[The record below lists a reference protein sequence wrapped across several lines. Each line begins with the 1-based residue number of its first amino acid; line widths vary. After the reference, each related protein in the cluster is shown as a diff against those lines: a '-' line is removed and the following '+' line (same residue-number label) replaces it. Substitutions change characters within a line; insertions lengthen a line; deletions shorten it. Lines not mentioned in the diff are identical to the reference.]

1 MLPLLAVVVLL
12 AGGAGLGTTAAA
24 KAVHLLCFATSW
36 GVTVW
41 AILVGGV
48 IMFLYYT
55 FSPCSFNVLPPNLPR
70 HAMGRLRGKVFPAC
84 FALNAA
90 CTAASAEAFAWL
102 HRPPWPPAERR
113 QLAVLLVAA
122 GYDLAN
128 LLIFTPRTLEAMRER
143 HKVER
148 SLGIGGDGSFVGW
161 RQNARAARSS
171 STLAAENARFWVAH
185 SFSAVALVIS
195 AAGLFSHFCCLSGK
209 IVI

>member
-1 MLPLLAVVVLL
+1 MLLLLLAVFFLL
-12 AGGAGLGTTAAA
+12 AGGAGLGMTAAAAA

-48 IMFLYYT
+48 IMFL
-55 FSPCSFNVLPPNLPR
+55 NLPR

-90 CTAASAEAFAWL
+90 CTAASAAAFAWL

-195 AAGLFSHFCCLSGK
+195 AAGLFSHFCYLSGK

>member
-1 MLPLLAVVVLL
+1 MTA
-12 AGGAGLGTTAAA
+12 AAAA

-48 IMFLYYT
+48 IMFL
-55 FSPCSFNVLPPNLPR
+55 NLPR

-90 CTAASAEAFAWL
+90 CTAASAAAFAWL

-195 AAGLFSHFCCLSGK
+195 AAGLFSHFCYLSGK

>member
-1 MLPLLAVVVLL
+1 MLLLLLAVFFLL
-12 AGGAGLGTTAAA
+12 AGGAGLGMTAAAAA

-48 IMFLYYT
+48 IMFL
-55 FSPCSFNVLPPNLPR
+55 NLPR

-90 CTAASAEAFAWL
+90 CTAASAAAFAWL

-195 AAGLFSHFCCLSGK
+195 AAGLFSHFCYLSRK